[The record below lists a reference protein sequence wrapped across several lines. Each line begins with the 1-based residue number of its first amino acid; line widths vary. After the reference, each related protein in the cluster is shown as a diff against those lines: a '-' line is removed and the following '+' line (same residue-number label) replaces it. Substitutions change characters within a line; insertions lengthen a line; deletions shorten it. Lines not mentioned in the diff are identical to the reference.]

1 MYQKPSY
8 KIKLKNGHLDP
19 IESTLGL
26 KQGCPLSPL
35 LFYLYIDDVKQL
47 FDTECDPIS
56 IQGEHLA
63 HFLYADDLV
72 LLSYSA
78 DGLQRSLDKLAV
90 YAENKSLTISIK
102 KSKSMIFNPSG
113 RMINTEFNI
122 KGSPLEAVSRFCY
135 LGFEVCPSGTIT
147 YAMKAMVDKGK
158 KAMRPL
164 MGAIAK
170 FDIPTKTAIKLFHT
184 FISPIILM

>member
-1 MYQKPSY
+1 
-8 KIKLKNGHLDP
+8 
-19 IESTLGL
+19 
-26 KQGCPLSPL
+26 
-35 LFYLYIDDVKQL
+35 
-47 FDTECDPIS
+47 
-56 IQGEHLA
+56 
-63 HFLYADDLV
+63 
-72 LLSYSA
+72 
-78 DGLQRSLDKLAV
+78 
-90 YAENKSLTISIK
+90 
-102 KSKSMIFNPSG
+102 MIFNPSG

-122 KGSPLEAVSRFCY
+122 IGNPLEAVSRFCY

-184 FISPIILM
+184 FISPIILYNVENWCIFTDKRLEKYTDFSLFAATDTSLADTLHRKFLKYLLGLNKSAPNLPAYGETNEMPLSFEGFR